1 MCSVIELNEMED
13 EKHRKIGR
21 ASGVRNVVSVFIDV
35 MVTGLEEWARAL
47 DAGDTCSWL
56 GTSVA

>member
-1 MCSVIELNEMED
+1 MED

-21 ASGVRNVVSVFIDV
+21 ASGVRDVVSVFIDE